1 MRFRSAVPVTL
12 EQKWGLSRRLIACL
26 LAVPLSQSLLCVAT
40 AQTIPDDKSGQRST
54 ESQNTDAAAAKD
66 ENKIEKYDVNR
77 IGQRNIGH
85 GFNLYSARR
94 ERELGEHL
102 AAQFNGTTKI
112 INDPRVNEY
121 VNQLAQKVVRYSDAD
136 VPFTVKVIDSGDV
149 PHAYGLPGGFLY
161 VNSALILASDAE
173 AELAGVM
180 AHEIAH
186 IAARHA
192 TRALTRERLS
202 NFLNS
207 VAYMAGPA
215 GLAWQD
221 IGTPLSLKKFAR
233 DAEYEADLLGIEYAW
248 AAGYDPKALLEAL
261 EKLHAMEVKRSALY
275 AKIPGYRLATKLP
288 FHSKVIQSF
297 ASYPLTEDRIS
308 RLQSEMFTFLPD
320 RKDYI
325 LDTNEFQEV
334 KSRLLASRTPVLHR
348 SGSGDDDKK
357 SPVLRRMPQSDSEL
371 RTLPALTFSAE
382 PPQSQT
388 GIGIAMETGIG
399 IGNY

>member
-1 MRFRSAVPVTL
+1 MRFRSAVPVTP

-40 AQTIPDDKSGQRST
+40 AQTVPEDKSGQPST
-54 ESQNTDAAAAKD
+54 ESQNTDAAAKD

-102 AAQFNGTTKI
+102 AAQFNHTTKI
-112 INDPRVNEY
+112 INDAVVNEY

-215 GLAWQD
+215 GMAWQD

-325 LDTNEFQEV
+325 LDTDEFQEV
-334 KSRLLASRTPVLHR
+334 KSRLLESRTPILHR
-348 SGSGDDDKK
+348 SGSGDDDKQG
-357 SPVLRRMPQSDSEL
+357 PVLRRMPQSDSEL

-382 PPQSQT
+382 PAQSQN
-388 GIGIAMETGIG
+388 
-399 IGNY
+399 GNY